1 MRPLSSTTNILA
13 KDSVLRTIAGLI
25 FNLGDVYNVSL

>member
-1 MRPLSSTTNILA
+1 V
-13 KDSVLRTIAGLI
+13 KDSVLRTIAGPI